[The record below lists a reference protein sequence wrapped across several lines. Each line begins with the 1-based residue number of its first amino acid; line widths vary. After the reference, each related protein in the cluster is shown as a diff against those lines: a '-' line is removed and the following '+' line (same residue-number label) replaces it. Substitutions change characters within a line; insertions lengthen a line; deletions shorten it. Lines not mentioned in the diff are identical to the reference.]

1 MADYTFKDIFKLAK
15 SSGSAFMKNNSLRLA
30 AALAFNT
37 IFSLPPLL
45 LLLVKIAGM
54 FLGDAAVSGK
64 LYEQTQ
70 SVIGTEAAEGVQT
83 ILQNESLETGGVWT
97 AIIGIGTLV
106 FAATTFFI
114 TLQESLNTIWNIKV
128 KPENSFLKVAKDRF
142 LSFGMILGIA
152 LLMLVSFLISAM
164 ISFLSDYIREM
175 LPGFGY
181 YAARILDLLVSFGI
195 TGLLFALIY
204 RFLPDAIIRWKDTL
218 IGAYITAFLFV
229 LGKFLISWYIG
240 NSNIGSTYGA
250 AGSVILILV
259 WIYYSSLIVFYGA
272 EFTQQYAAR
281 YGVRI
286 KPKEHAVRVEER
298 EIRQDDQAN
307 EQTGRPP
314 SEGRFRKE

>member
-1 MADYTFKDIFKLAK
+1 
-15 SSGSAFMKNNSLRLA
+15 MKNNSLRLA